1 MKKQFILLFS
11 ILILVLS
18 ACNTNDEKKE
28 DNDKAASENEKD
40 IITYE
45 SEDGPVEVPADP
57 QRVVVLSQFAGDL
70 IKLGVH
76 VVGADSWAKDN
87 PRFEELKDAATVSED
102 NLEQIIELEPDLIIG
117 LSSTKNIDKLKEIAP
132 TVTFTYGKAGYLDQH
147 IEIGKLV
154 NKEEEARKWV
164 ENFEKEAKDVGKQI
178 KDKIGKDAT
187 VSVIEKFDKQ
197 WYVFGDNWGRGTEI
211 LYQAMGLKMPE
222 SVKEQALKDG
232 YYALS
237 EEVIPD
243 FAGDYLIVS
252 DQSGAED
259 TSYLESDTFRSIPA
273 VQNDQIFVVN
283 GKEFYFNDASTLEY
297 QLEFFKEK
305 FLGE

>member
-1 MKKQFILLFS
+1 MKTRLILLFS
-11 ILILVLS
+11 IVILLFT
-18 ACNTNDEKKE
+18 ACNSTDEDQQE
-28 DNDKAASENEKD
+28 KAGSENEKD
-40 IITYE
+40 TITYE
-45 SEDGPVEVPADP
+45 SENGPVEVPADP
-57 QRVVVLSQFAGDL
+57 QRVVVLSQFVGDL
-70 IKLGVH
+70 IKLGVN

-87 PRFEELKDAATVSED
+87 PRFEELKDAATVSDD

-117 LSSTKNIDKLKEIAP
+117 LSSTKNVDKLKEIAP
-132 TVTFTYGKAGYLDQH
+132 TVTFTYGKADYLEQH

-164 ENFEKEAKDVGKQI
+164 NEFKEEATQVGEQI
-178 KDKIGKDAT
+178 REKIGEEAT
-187 VSVIEKFDKQ
+187 VSVVEKFDKQ
-197 WYVFGDNWGRGTEI
+197 WYVFGDNWGRGTEL
-211 LYQAMGLKMPE
+211 LYQAMGLQMPDP
-222 SVKEQALKDG
+222 VKERTEKDG
-232 YYALS
+232 YYAVS

-259 TSYLESDTFRSIPA
+259 TSYLESDVFQSIPA
-273 VQNDQIFVVN
+273 VQNNNVFVIN

-297 QLEFFKEK
+297 QLEFFKDK